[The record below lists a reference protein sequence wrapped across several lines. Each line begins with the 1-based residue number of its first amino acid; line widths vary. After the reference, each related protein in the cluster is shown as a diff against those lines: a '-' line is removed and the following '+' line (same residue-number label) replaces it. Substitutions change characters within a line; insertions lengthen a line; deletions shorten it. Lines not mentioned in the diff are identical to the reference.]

1 MRVVAIVQ
9 GREYDLDG
17 DKVSLT
23 EDGYGRVTLEVKVE
37 RSSAT
42 YELPLKRGIALPL
55 KNGGLLVAQN
65 PDFRIGPTP
74 TRKLSE

>member
-1 MRVVAIVQ
+1 MRIVAIVQ

-17 DKVSLT
+17 DSVSLA
-23 EDGYGRVTLEVKVE
+23 EDNFGRLTLELKGL
-37 RSSAT
+37 RTSTA

-65 PDFRIGPTP
+65 PDFRTGPAP
-74 TRKLSE
+74 VRKPSE

>member
-17 DKVSLT
+17 DSVSLT
-23 EDGYGRVTLEVKVE
+23 EDAFGRVALELKAQ
-37 RSSAT
+37 RSSTT
-42 YELPLKRGIALPL
+42 YELPLKRGVALPL

-65 PDFRIGPTP
+65 PDFRTGPAP